1 MSLKLH
7 QMASY
12 THEEFELSQKHK
24 DILGKRAL
32 LLQQMEAHYEQQK
45 AKKKQQCLMSQAAKE
60 RNAQIL
66 QDFQNAEKNLQTR
79 QLLHPD
85 IINLETLY
93 WASVERKL
101 PEWEQYLLG
110 KGQPPVSETGRLLR
124 QQRQKSRQDPSPVQC
139 EGKPPRPKPR

>member
-1 MSLKLH
+1 
-7 QMASY
+7 MASY
-12 THEEFELSQKHK
+12 THEEFELSQKHE
-24 DILGKRAL
+24 DILRKRAS

-66 QDFQNAEKNLQTR
+66 EDLQNAEKNLQTR

-85 IINLETLY
+85 IINLETHY

-110 KGQPPVSETGRLLR
+110 KEQSPVSETGRLLR
-124 QQRQKSRQDPSPVQC
+124 QQKLKPRQQDPSPAQC
-139 EGKPPRPKPR
+139 KGKPPRPKPR

>member
-1 MSLKLH
+1 
-7 QMASY
+7 MAFY
-12 THEEFELSQKHK
+12 THEELELSQKHE

-32 LLQQMEAHYEQQK
+32 LLQQMEAHNEQQK

-66 QDFQNAEKNLQTR
+66 EVDLQNAETNLQTR

-85 IINLETLY
+85 IINLETRY

-124 QQRQKSRQDPSPVQC
+124 QQRLKTKKQDASAAQC
-139 EGKPPRPKPR
+139 RGKPPRPKPKTAV

>member
-1 MSLKLH
+1 
-7 QMASY
+7 MASCA
-12 THEEFELSQKHK
+12 HEEFELSQKHE

-45 AKKKQQCLMSQAAKE
+45 AQKKQQCVKSQAAKE

-66 QDFQNAEKNLQTR
+66 KDFQNAEKNLQTR

-93 WASVERKL
+93 WASIERKL
-101 PEWEQYLLG
+101 PAWEQYLLG
-110 KGQPPVSETGRLLR
+110 KGKPPVSESGRLLR
-124 QQRQKSRQDPSPVQC
+124 QQRQKTRQQDPSPVQC
-139 EGKPPRPKPR
+139 RGKPPRPKPR